1 MNFHETV
8 MGKRFFESQLPM
20 LITALQGISEK
31 LSRPVSV
38 METPKADPDFLRELY
53 RRSDIYEPTE
63 ESRTLHHAAIEA
75 QRGFL
80 PLLPEEGRKA
90 FEEYQS
96 IASDRSEEFSLRAFQ
111 TGFQTA
117 VQMMVCGITLP
128 TRGERTND

>member
-38 METPKADPDFLRELY
+38 MEMPKADPDFLRELY

-63 ESRTLHHAAIEA
+63 ESRTLNHAAIEA

-80 PLLPEEGRKA
+80 SLLPEEGRKA

-96 IASDRSEEFSLRAFQ
+96 IAADRCEEFSERAFRI
-111 TGFQTA
+111 GFQTA
-117 VQMMVCGITLP
+117 VQMMACGMMMP
-128 TRGERTND
+128 QEGAGKNG